1 MDNDSNAGHL
11 EFLIGTKKHNLG
23 NGFQE
28 VV

>member
-1 MDNDSNAGHL
+1 MDNDSNDGHF

-23 NGFQE
+23 SGFQE